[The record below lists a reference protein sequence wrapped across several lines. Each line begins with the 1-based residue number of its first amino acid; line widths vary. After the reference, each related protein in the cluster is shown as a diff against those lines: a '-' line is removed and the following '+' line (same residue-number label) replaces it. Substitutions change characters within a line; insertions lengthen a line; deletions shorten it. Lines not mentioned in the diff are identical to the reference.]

1 MLFSQ
6 YHLVRIASN
15 NFIQGR
21 VVQVSKAEYDYGTAG
36 RFQSC
41 PRYRRQSSI
50 LSAVPPVPYSQTKG
64 ISWVFAKVEFF
75 IVRLQES
82 KKQTNNFFA
91 NIFFFVVHSQR
102 INQVEH
108 KHKIWIRE
116 IFWQRQ

>member
-1 MLFSQ
+1 M
-6 YHLVRIASN
+6 VPA
-15 NFIQGR
+15 
-21 VVQVSKAEYDYGTAG
+21 VPAVVSKAEYDYGTAGTAG

-64 ISWVFAKVEFF
+64 ISRVFAKVEFF

-91 NIFFFVVHSQR
+91 NIVFFVVHNQR
-102 INQVEH
+102 RNQVEH
-108 KHKIWIRE
+108 KHKFWISE
-116 IFWQRQ
+116 IF